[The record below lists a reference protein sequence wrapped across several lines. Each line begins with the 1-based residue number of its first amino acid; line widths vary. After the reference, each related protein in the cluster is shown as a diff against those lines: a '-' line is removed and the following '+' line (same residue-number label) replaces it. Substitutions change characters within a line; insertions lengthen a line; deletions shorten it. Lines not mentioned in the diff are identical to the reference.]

1 MADLDWKQIALAVA
15 AAACLPVVVAMRRRS
30 YRRFIDKFAD
40 DEICPHLRG
49 ALQLLRDRGH
59 RVVRAGQK
67 SPQFPL
73 EIHVAP
79 LFDPRGLAAEL
90 RLGEPVFVSDRNVLC
105 CAEHECEL
113 TPVE

>member
-1 MADLDWKQIALAVA
+1 MADLEWKQIALAVA
-15 AAACLPVVVAMRRRS
+15 AAISLPIVVAMRRRS
-30 YRRFIDKFAD
+30 YRRFINRFAD

-49 ALQLLRDRGH
+49 ALELLRQRGH

-79 LFDPRGLAAEL
+79 LFDPAALAAEL
-90 RLGEPVFVSDRNVLC
+90 HLRDPVFVSDRNVLC

-113 TPVE
+113 TPVD